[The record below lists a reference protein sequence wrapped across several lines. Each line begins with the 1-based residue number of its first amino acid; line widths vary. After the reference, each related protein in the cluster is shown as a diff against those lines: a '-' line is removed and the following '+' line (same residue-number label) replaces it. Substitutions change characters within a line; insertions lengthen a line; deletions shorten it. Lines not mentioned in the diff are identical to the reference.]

1 MQYMGAT
8 LIHVQQGNPGRWR
21 DHRNG
26 HLVRRSGGAG
36 SAHEYKYRFYAGRA
50 GRTLVRYDNEA
61 GKGDH
66 KHVGADETEVPF
78 RFVSMQQVVAD
89 FLADIARLTEE

>member
-8 LIHVQQGNPGRWR
+8 LIH
-21 DHRNG
+21 
-26 HLVRRSGGAG
+26 RSKETRVDGVTIEMVIWSVDPAVPG

-50 GRTLVRYDNEA
+50 GHTLVRYDNEA

-66 KHVGADETEVPF
+66 KHVGADEIEVPF
-78 RFVSMQQVVAD
+78 RFVSMQQVVAE

>member
-1 MQYMGAT
+1 MQCTSST
-8 LIHVQQGNPGRWR
+8 LIHRSKETRADGVTIEMVIWAVAPAVQ
-21 DHRNG
+21 
-26 HLVRRSGGAG
+26 G

-66 KHVGADETEVPF
+66 KHLGAGEMEVPF

-89 FLADIARLTEE
+89 FLADVARLTEE